1 MNKQE
6 YDTLC
11 AAADQSKSGNPAPAR
26 QCEVVDRKQWIA
38 DLTSIGV
45 MELALTRISEDRM
58 PKVGMVTEAR
68 RALKLFHK
76 YQEEAKQQ

>member
-1 MNKQE
+1 VNT
-6 YDTLC
+6 DPVP
-11 AAADQSKSGNPAPAR
+11 GR

-45 MELALTRISEDRM
+45 MELALTRISEDRIS
-58 PKVGMVTEAR
+58 KVGMVAEAR